1 MMETNS
7 FSFLSY
13 KELRN
18 ISKTES
24 SFLLKAEI
32 AYKQERYSRSISSLK
47 KLRDQ
52 NSILIDQYV
61 FFRSLGEIEIDEI
74 LNFNSSDELINLCQE
89 YLSFYLR
96 KPAKEEII
104 KKNFY
109 LYLLLYYFPYV
120 STIDLAYGYPKDKYG
135 EAFYVF
141 SLYKKVFLIK
151 DLRKYVKE
159 IKKGHRGVRDF
170 LSLEERETLDY
181 ISRNDMLDLNSFLHN
196 ELKGYKYSELNSLRK
211 DTREEVL
218 QSLKEKDCIDIE
230 NGHIE
235 LLPGGFFLLSCY

>member
-18 ISKTES
+18 ISKTKS

-32 AYKQERYSRSISSLK
+32 AYKQERYSRSIHSLK

-52 NSILIDQYV
+52 NPVLIDQYI

-74 LNFNSSDELINLCQE
+74 LNFNSSDELIYFCQD
-89 YLSFYLR
+89 YLRFYLG
-96 KPAKEEII
+96 KPTKEEIVE
-104 KKNFY
+104 KNFY
-109 LYLLLYYFPYV
+109 LYLLLYYFPNN

-135 EAFYVF
+135 EALYVF

-151 DLRKYVKE
+151 DLRKYSKE
-159 IKKGHRGVRDF
+159 IEKGHRGVRDI
-170 LSLEERETLDY
+170 LNLYERETLDY
-181 ISRNDMLDLNSFLHN
+181 ISRNDMLDLNSFLLN
-196 ELKGYKYSELNSLRK
+196 EIKGYKYSELNSLRK
-211 DTREEVL
+211 DARAEVI
-218 QSLKEKDCIDIE
+218 QSLKEKDCINIE
-230 NGHIE
+230 NEHIE

>member
-18 ISKTES
+18 ISKLES

-32 AYKQERYSRSISSLK
+32 AYKQERYSRSIHSLK
-47 KLRDQ
+47 KLREK
-52 NSILIDQYV
+52 NPVLIDQYI

-74 LNFNSSDELINLCQE
+74 LNFDSSDELINLCRD
-89 YLSFYLR
+89 YLRFYLG
-96 KPAKEEII
+96 KPVKEEII

-109 LYLLLYYFPYV
+109 LYLLLYYFPNI

-151 DLRKYVKE
+151 DLRRYAKE
-159 IKKGHRGVRDF
+159 IKKGHRGVRDI
-170 LSLEERETLDY
+170 LSLVERETLDY
-181 ISRNDMLDLNSFLHN
+181 ISRNDMLDFNSFLLN
-196 ELKGYKYSELNSLRK
+196 DIKGYRYSELNNLRK
-211 DTREEVL
+211 ETREEVL
-218 QSLKEKDCIDIE
+218 QSLKEKDCINIE
-230 NGHIE
+230 NEHIE